1 MIAAFRSVRA
11 LGRHWKLAGIA
22 AFSLA
27 IAMALGIVG
36 LSVSNTLLVLPPTAP
51 APDRLVMIYG
61 HSDTG
66 SIDQFS
72 FPDYEYYRKNNQ
84 VFTDIAAAPNSI
96 SVNADF
102 NFEGREVSVITRPV
116 SENYFDVLALRPFLG
131 RSFAPGDN
139 DSKTQLAVMTYSCW
153 TRLGSDPHMVGKT
166 LVGNRIIG
174 VAPPS
179 FAGGFWGLDGDL
191 LTTLGPYPS
200 RTDRTARHLPLI
212 ARLKPEITRQ
222 QAQVEITAL
231 AGQLASAYPKED
243 KGRTAVVTRATL
255 LAPDSLPTARLM
267 SSILM
272 GFVLLVLLIACA
284 NVANLLLAVAV
295 GRRQEAAI
303 KLALGAPRKRL
314 IREFLA
320 GSTLLCVAGG
330 ILGYLVAAAA
340 IARFSRFTIVLPAL
354 GPFSFGL
361 HLQLDATVIGL
372 SLLLLLIAS
381 LATGLAPALY
391 ASSPALAHILSG
403 EIVVGGTRKNARRN
417 ALVIVQ
423 VAVCTLVLVG
433 MGLCQRNL
441 YNLRHTDL
449 GFSARNLVGD
459 TVYIAGEGYD
469 ETRGKQLYEKLR
481 QTVSAVPGVEAVTL
495 SLGLPVLGAS
505 PLPVELPGGAKTIPI
520 SHTVV
525 DSDYFSTL
533 GIRILAGRVFNSADR
548 ENTAPVAVINQK
560 MADMFLP
567 GQDPVGKAIR
577 ADEPLHAV
585 TVVGVVA
592 DGKYID
598 LDELPRPFLYYPLSQ
613 HYEGA
618 ISVIARTKGDPRLWV
633 EPMARALRG
642 LGLHILIQPVTL
654 ANWMTLALLGQRVVA
669 GCVAVLSALG
679 LLLAV
684 IGLFGAISYAV
695 SERKKELG
703 IRVALGAL
711 PRQLLQ
717 MVLRQTLTVAGA
729 GIVIGLLLGVAATVI
744 LQSQFYGINPVEW
757 SVLVPVAAAMLVL
770 SLLVAGLS
778 AKPWITVDPMESV
791 RHA

>member
-1 MIAAFRSVRA
+1 MTAAFRSVRA
-11 LGRHWKLAGIA
+11 LGRHWKLTGIA

-27 IAMALGIVG
+27 IALALGIVG
-36 LSVSNTLLVLPPTAP
+36 LSVSNTLLALPPPAP
-51 APDRLVMIYG
+51 APDRLVMLY
-61 HSDTG
+61 SRSETG
-66 SIDQFS
+66 SIGQFS
-72 FPDYEYYRKNNQ
+72 FPDYEFYRKSNH
-84 VFTDIAAAPNSI
+84 VFTDIAADPNSI
-96 SVNADF
+96 GANVDF
-102 NFEGREVSVITRPV
+102 NFEGREVSVIVRPV
-116 SENYFDVLALRPFLG
+116 SENYFDVLALRPYLG
-131 RSFAPGDN
+131 RFFTPGDD

-153 TRLGSDPHMVGKT
+153 RRLGSDPHIVGKT
-166 LVGNRIIG
+166 IAGNRIIG
-174 VAPPS
+174 VAPATFS
-179 FAGGFWGLDGDL
+179 GGFWGLEGDL

-200 RTDRTARHLPLI
+200 RTDRAGRHLPLI
-212 ARLKPEITRQ
+212 ARLKPGITRQ
-222 QAQVEITAL
+222 QAQTEITAL

-255 LAPDSLPTARLM
+255 LPPDSLPTARLM
-267 SSILM
+267 SGILM
-272 GFVLLVLLIACA
+272 GFVLLVLLIGCA
-284 NVANLLLAVAV
+284 NVANLLLAIAV

-303 KLALGAPRKRL
+303 KLALGASRKRL

-330 ILGYLVAAAA
+330 VCGYLIAAAM
-340 IARFSRFTIVLPAL
+340 ISRFSTFTIVFPAL
-354 GPFSFGL
+354 GPFHFGL
-361 HLQLDATVIGL
+361 HLRLDATVIAL

-381 LATGLAPALY
+381 LASGLAPALY
-391 ASSPALAHILSG
+391 ASSPALAQALSG
-403 EIVVGGTRKNARRN
+403 EIVIGGTRKNARRN

-449 GFSARNLVGD
+449 GFSARNLVGN
-459 TVYIAGEGYD
+459 TVYLAGEGYD

-481 QTVSAVPGVEAVTL
+481 QTISTVPGVEATAL
-495 SLGLPVLGAS
+495 SLGLPLLGGGQI
-505 PLPVELPGGAKTIPI
+505 PVELPSGAKTLPVN
-520 SHTVV
+520 HTIV
-525 DSDYFSTL
+525 DSNYFATL

-548 ENTAPVAVINQK
+548 ENTAPVAVINHK
-560 MADMFLP
+560 MAEMFWP
-567 GQDPVGKAIR
+567 GQDPVGKVIR

-592 DGKYID
+592 DGKYVD
-598 LDELPRPFLYYPLSQ
+598 LDELPKPFLYYPLSQ

-618 ISVIARTKGDPRLWV
+618 ISVIARTRSDPRLWV
-633 EPMARALRG
+633 QPMARALRG

-654 ANWMTLALLGQRVVA
+654 ENWMTLGLLGQRVVA

-679 LLLAV
+679 VLLAV

-703 IRVALGAL
+703 IRVALGAG

-729 GIVIGLLLGVAATVI
+729 GIVIGLLLGVVATVI
-744 LQSQFYGINPVEW
+744 FRSQFYGIRPVEW
-757 SVLVPVAAAMLVL
+757 IVLAPVAAAMLAL
-770 SLLVAGLS
+770 SLVVASVS
-778 AKPWITVDPMESV
+778 ARPWITVNPMESV